1 MLIPQAY
8 FLVKF
13 AVLTAIN
20 LLSKNIL
27 MIHLPVLIADLGLIL
42 AAAGVTTLLFKKI
55 KQPLVLG
62 YILAGLIVGPYL
74 NFTPT
79 VTDHKSITIWAEIGV
94 IFLLFSLGLEFSFKK
109 LVKVGGSAGITAIID
124 VVGMFSLGFCSGLI
138 LGWSKIDCI
147 FLGGIMS
154 ISSTTI
160 IMRAFDEL
168 GVKHK
173 KFAGLVFGVL
183 IVEDLFAILLLV
195 LLSTLAVSQQFA
207 GGEMLISILKL
218 GFFLTLWFLA
228 GIFIIPTFL
237 KATKKLMNDETM
249 LIVSLALCLI
259 MVLIAV
265 KVGFSPALGAF
276 IMGSILAET
285 TQAERIEHLTKSVKD
300 LFAAIFFV
308 SVGMMIDPSVL
319 YEYAVPVL
327 LISTGIILGKF
338 IFAGLGSLLSGQ
350 PLKTSVQAGVSLT
363 QIGEFSFIIAT
374 LGLSLKVTSD
384 FLYPIAVAVS
394 ALTTFTT
401 PYMIKLADP
410 IFNLLHRILPTKWID
425 GISRYSS
432 STQGITT
439 FSDWKTLLRAYTFN
453 TIIHGVILV
462 SIVLLSSRFL
472 QPFVSN
478 HILNG
483 DNGTILSLII
493 ALIFMVPFLWA
504 LAIRRIERRAYSHL
518 WLNKKYTRGPL
529 IAIELLRIALAVFF
543 VGFLIYQF
551 YNTIVAVSI
560 ALGLIVIGMVVFSR
574 KLQTFYE
581 RMEFRFLNNLNARE
595 QANKQPEILPW
606 DSHLLE
612 LIVAPESTLVGQTL
626 VDLAVREKYGI
637 NIALIE
643 RGKIMIPT
651 PARTERLY
659 PNDKVLVI
667 GTDDQ
672 LASVKPLFEGVADEN
687 TTSFPKQDMSLQ
699 KIIINSKSPV
709 FGQTIRDSGIRER
722 TQGLVVGIER
732 NGIRILNPDSN
743 LVFENDDIV
752 WIVGNNKK
760 IPELLK

>member
-1 MLIPQAY
+1 
-8 FLVKF
+8 
-13 AVLTAIN
+13 
-20 LLSKNIL
+20 
-27 MIHLPVLIADLGLIL
+27 MIHLPVLITDLGIIL

-62 YILAGLIVGPYL
+62 YILAGVLVGPHI
-74 NFTPT
+74 NFMPT

-109 LVKVGGSAGITAIID
+109 LAKVGGSAGITAIID
-124 VVGMFSLGFCSGLI
+124 VAGMFSLGFCTGLL
-138 LGWSKIDCI
+138 LGWSKIDSI

-168 GVKHK
+168 NVKHK

-195 LLSTLAVSQQFA
+195 LLSTLAASQQFA
-207 GGEMLISILKL
+207 GTEMLIAILKL
-218 GFFLTLWFLA
+218 GFFLTLWFVA

-237 KATKKLMNDETM
+237 KVTKKLMNDETM
-249 LIVSLALCLI
+249 LVVSLALCLL
-259 MVLIAV
+259 MVLAAV

-308 SVGMMIDPSVL
+308 SVGMMIDPKIL
-319 YEYAVPVL
+319 IQYAVPVL
-327 LISTGIILGKF
+327 IISSCIIVGKF
-338 IFAGLGSLLSGQ
+338 VFAGLGALVSGQ

-374 LGLSLKVTSD
+374 LGLSLKVTSE

-394 ALTTFTT
+394 AVTTFTT

-410 IFNLLHRILPTKWID
+410 LYNFLNKNLPARWVGNIN
-425 GISRYSS
+425 RYST
-432 STQGITT
+432 STAGIVTL
-439 FSDWKTLLRAYTFN
+439 SDWKILLRAYASN
-453 TIIHGVILV
+453 TLVHGVILV
-462 SIVLLSSRFL
+462 GIILLSAKFL
-472 QPFVSN
+472 QPFVAN
-478 HILNG
+478 NIIDGH
-483 DNGTILSLII
+483 NGTIISLCIS
-493 ALIFMVPFLWA
+493 LVLMTPFLWA
-504 LAIRRIERRAYSHL
+504 LAIKRIERKAYAHL

-529 IAIELLRIALAVFF
+529 IAIELLRIALAIGF
-543 VGFLIYQF
+543 VGILIVQF
-551 YNTIVAVSI
+551 YTTWIAVSI
-560 ALGLIVIGMVVFSR
+560 ATGLIIIEMVVFSR
-574 KLQTFYE
+574 KLQSFYE

-612 LIVAPESTLVGQTL
+612 LTVAPESTLVGKTL
-626 VDLAVREKYGI
+626 VELAVREKYGI

-651 PARTERLY
+651 PNREEKLFPY
-659 PNDKVLVI
+659 DKVLVI

-672 LASVKPLFEGVADEN
+672 LAAVKPLFEASLEEHTN
-687 TTSFPKQDMSLQ
+687 AFPKQEMSLQ
-699 KIIINSKSPV
+699 KVIINSSSPV
-709 FGQTIRDSGIRER
+709 YGQTIRDSGIREQ

-732 NGIRILNPDSN
+732 NGQRILNPDSN

-760 IPELLK
+760 IPALLSS

>member
-1 MLIPQAY
+1 
-8 FLVKF
+8 
-13 AVLTAIN
+13 
-20 LLSKNIL
+20 

-62 YILAGLIVGPYL
+62 YILAGVLVGPYID
-74 NFTPT
+74 FMPT

-109 LVKVGGSAGITAIID
+109 LVKVGGSASITAIVE
-124 VVGMFSLGFCSGLI
+124 VVFMLLIGFGVGKM
-138 LGWSKIDCI
+138 LGWSTMDSI
-147 FLGGIMS
+147 FLGGILS
-154 ISSTTI
+154 VSSTTI
-160 IMRAFDEL
+160 IIRAFEEL

-183 IVEDLFAILLLV
+183 IVEDLVAILLLV

-207 GGEMLISILKL
+207 GTEMLISILKL
-218 GFFLTLWFLA
+218 AFFLVLWFLG
-228 GIFIIPTFL
+228 GIFLIPTFL

-249 LIVSLALCLI
+249 LIVSLALCLV
-259 MVLIAV
+259 MVLLAV

-285 TQAERIEHLTKSVKD
+285 TQAEKIEHLTKSVKD

-308 SVGMMIDPSVL
+308 SVGMLIDPSIL
-319 YEYAVPVL
+319 LEYALPIVAVTLATVL
-327 LISTGIILGKF
+327 GKLISSTLG
-338 IFAGLGSLLSGQ
+338 ALLSGQ
-350 PLKTSVQAGVSLT
+350 PLKTSVQAGMSLA

-374 LGLSLKVTSD
+374 LGLTLKVTSD
-384 FLYPIAVAVS
+384 FLYPIAVAAS
-394 ALTTFTT
+394 AITTFTT
-401 PYMIKLADP
+401 PYLIKVSEPFYNFLS
-410 IFNLLHRILPTKWID
+410 RILPQKWLD
-425 GISRYSS
+425 AISRYSS

-462 SIVLLSSRFL
+462 GIVLLSSRYL
-472 QPFVSN
+472 QPFVSEHLLDGN
-478 HILNG
+478 NG
-483 DNGTILSLII
+483 IVVSLII

-504 LAIRRIERRAYSHL
+504 LAIRRIERKAYSHL

-529 IAIELLRIALAVFF
+529 VAIELLRIALAIFF
-543 VGFLIYQF
+543 VGFLIVQF
-551 YNTIVAVSI
+551 YNTWVAVSI
-560 ALGLIVIGMVVFSR
+560 ALGLIIVGMVVFSR
-574 KLQTFYE
+574 KLQSFYE
-581 RMEFRFLNNLNARE
+581 RMEHRFLNNLNARE

-672 LASVKPLFEGVADEN
+672 LAAVKPLFEGMIVEESE
-687 TTSFPKQDMSLQ
+687 TSFPKQDMSLQ

-709 FGQTIRDSGIRER
+709 FGQTIRDSGIREK

-732 NGIRILNPDSN
+732 NGQRILNPDST
-743 LVFENDDIV
+743 LIFENDDIV
-752 WIVGNNKK
+752 WIVGNNKR
-760 IPELLK
+760 IPDLLK

>member
-1 MLIPQAY
+1 
-8 FLVKF
+8 
-13 AVLTAIN
+13 
-20 LLSKNIL
+20 

-62 YILAGLIVGPYL
+62 YILAGVIVGPYL
-74 NFTPT
+74 DFTPT

-109 LVKVGGSAGITAIID
+109 LVKVGGSASITAIVE
-124 VVGMFSLGFCSGLI
+124 VVFMLSIGFGVGKM
-138 LGWSKIDCI
+138 LGWSTMDSI
-147 FLGGIMS
+147 FLGGILS
-154 ISSTTI
+154 VSSTTI
-160 IMRAFDEL
+160 IIRAFEEL

-183 IVEDLFAILLLV
+183 IVEDLVAILLLV

-207 GGEMLISILKL
+207 GTEMLISILKL
-218 GFFLTLWFLA
+218 AFFLVLWFLG
-228 GIFIIPTFL
+228 GIFLIPTFL

-259 MVLIAV
+259 MVLLAV

-285 TQAERIEHLTKSVKD
+285 TQAEKIEHLTKSVKD

-308 SVGMMIDPSVL
+308 SVGMLIDPSIL
-319 YEYAVPVL
+319 LEYALPIAVVTLATVL
-327 LISTGIILGKF
+327 GKLISSTLG
-338 IFAGLGSLLSGQ
+338 ALLSGQ
-350 PLKTSVQAGVSLT
+350 PLKTSVQAGMSLA

-374 LGLSLKVTSD
+374 LGLTLKVTSD
-384 FLYPIAVAVS
+384 FLYPIAVAAS
-394 ALTTFTT
+394 AITTFTT
-401 PYMIKLADP
+401 PYLIKVSEPFYNFLT
-410 IFNLLHRILPTKWID
+410 RILPQRWLNAIT
-425 GISRYSS
+425 RYSS

-439 FSDWKTLLRAYTFN
+439 FSDWKTLLKAYTFN
-453 TIIHGVILV
+453 TIIHGTVLIG
-462 SIVLLSSRFL
+462 IVLLSSRYL
-472 QPFVSN
+472 QPFVSK
-478 HILNG
+478 HIFNG
-483 DNGTILSLII
+483 DNGTIVSLII

-504 LAIRRIERRAYSHL
+504 LAIRRIERKAYSHL

-560 ALGLIVIGMVVFSR
+560 ALGLIIVGMVVFSR
-574 KLQTFYE
+574 KLQQFYE
-581 RMEFRFLNNLNARE
+581 RMEYRFLNNLNARE

-612 LIVAPESTLVGQTL
+612 LIVAPESALVGQTL
-626 VDLAVREKYGI
+626 VELAVREKYGI

-672 LASVKPLFEGVADEN
+672 LASVKPLFEGVVDESA
-687 TTSFPKQDMSLQ
+687 TSFPKQDMSLQ

-732 NGIRILNPDSN
+732 NGVRILNPDSN

-760 IPELLK
+760 IPDLLK